1 MTEDAEPKN
10 EERPWV
16 DRDLDQPGQGYKH
29 EELLDR
35 IYRIIETNNPAGLG
49 GPQKLTMR
57 PPSLAR
63 VGTKKICF
71 TNFRETAL

>member
-1 MTEDAEPKN
+1 MAESEKEN
-10 EERPWV
+10 EERPWLS
-16 DRDLDQPGQGYKH
+16 RDLDKPGQGYKH

-35 IYRIIETNNPAGLG
+35 IYRIIDLNNPAGMG

-57 PPSLAR
+57 PPMLAR

>member
-1 MTEDAEPKN
+1 MVKYESLSK
-10 EERPWV
+10 
-16 DRDLDQPGQGYKH
+16 GYKH

-35 IYRIIETNNPAGLG
+35 IYRIIETNNPSGLG
-49 GPQKLTMR
+49 GRQKLTMR